1 MKNYTKILLAV
12 FVFNFLII
20 GCSSGKKMLEKGNYY
35 QAVMTSIERLRSSPN
50 NNNAR
55 ETLAEA
61 YPFAV
66 SNLLDKLESKK
77 AAQNSFYNTE
87 AVYVYENLNKM
98 YESIQR
104 SPAAKEVIYNPKKYY
119 THLNKVKPKAAEE
132 HYRAGIEQL
141 SLDGR
146 EYSKQAYF
154 YFQKANKFVPNY
166 KDVNAKIEESYN
178 LSILKVVSDLKPV
191 HSRLYDLSA
200 DIFYTEVN
208 KILRQIEQKEF
219 IRFYT
224 PEQIKKLNIDYP
236 EQYLEINF
244 EDFIVGETHTKEWIE
259 DVKSDSVKVSQITLR
274 NGDKRDIYDI
284 VTARVSISRMEVISK
299 GIINLRITNTGFD
312 DQILINQNFAG
323 EYVWFNEW
331 GHFNGDK
338 RALTT
343 EQLEICR
350 IKRVA
355 PIPPQQMFVEF
366 TKPIHSQLRS
376 KLINFYNNY

>member
-219 IRFYT
+219 IRF
-224 PEQIKKLNIDYP
+224 
-236 EQYLEINF
+236 
-244 EDFIVGETHTKEWIE
+244 
-259 DVKSDSVKVSQITLR
+259 
-274 NGDKRDIYDI
+274 
-284 VTARVSISRMEVISK
+284 
-299 GIINLRITNTGFD
+299 
-312 DQILINQNFAG
+312 
-323 EYVWFNEW
+323 
-331 GHFNGDK
+331 
-338 RALTT
+338 
-343 EQLEICR
+343 
-350 IKRVA
+350 
-355 PIPPQQMFVEF
+355 
-366 TKPIHSQLRS
+366 
-376 KLINFYNNY
+376 